1 VSSASNENRFDQRYL
16 IVFGA
21 SLVQFTIIGLLFSFG
36 LFFKAF
42 EAEFGWS
49 RTLLS
54 TCTSFSF
61 LVMGVLA
68 VFGGRLSDH
77 YGPRLVLAITGIL
90 GGLGYILLSQ
100 VTQPWQLF
108 VYFGLL
114 LGIGMSTHDVV
125 TLSIVARWFHKRR
138 GIMTAVVKV
147 GTAVGQFTIP
157 PVVAFLMVRYD
168 WRSALI
174 IMGIIAIALLL
185 IAASLTRNP
194 DGKQSS
200 GLPVITAGINF
211 AQARRSKIFWLFCS
225 IQFLFFP
232 PLITIPLHIVVHGMD
247 LGMTAVLAATLLSVM
262 AAASVMGRLTIGLF
276 FDRIGGKRALILC
289 FIPLI
294 ASLVAFLF
302 IVKPWLLFV
311 AVAVYGF
318 AHGGFFTV
326 MSPTIAEYF
335 GLKAHGTLFGFIV
348 FFGTIG
354 GAVGPIFAGSIFDS
368 TGSYFWAFCT
378 LAVMVFLGLLLT
390 LLLPSPD
397 TDNQHGSI

>member
-1 VSSASNENRFDQRYL
+1 MSSASNENRFDQRYL

>member
-1 VSSASNENRFDQRYL
+1 MPSPSKTSRFDERYL
-16 IVFGA
+16 VVFGA
-21 SLVQFTIIGLLFSFG
+21 SLTQFTMIGLLFSYG
-36 LFFKAF
+36 LFFKTF

-54 TCTSFSF
+54 SCTSFSF

-68 VFGGRLSDH
+68 MFGGRMSDRF
-77 YGPRLVLAITGIL
+77 GPRLVLGITGTL

-108 VYFGLL
+108 AFYGLL
-114 LGIGMSTHDVV
+114 TGIGLSTHDVI

-147 GTAVGQFTIP
+147 GTAIGQFTIP
-157 PVVAFLMVRYD
+157 PIVAFLMIRYD
-168 WRSALI
+168 WRSALV
-174 IMGIIAIALLL
+174 IMGVVAIVLVL
-185 IAASLTRNP
+185 IAASNAKNP
-194 DGKQSS
+194 STYHASS
-200 GLPVITAGINF
+200 PALVASGHGF
-211 AQARRSKIFWLFCS
+211 SEARRSPTFWKLCA
-225 IQFLFFP
+225 IQFLFFA
-232 PLITIPLHIVVHGMD
+232 PLITIPVHIVVHGMD

-262 AAASVMGRLTIGLF
+262 AFASVAGRLMIGLF

-294 ASLVAFLF
+294 LSLLAFMF
-302 IVKPWLLFV
+302 IVEPWILFV

-335 GLKAHGTLFGFIV
+335 GLRVHGTLFGIIV

-354 GAVGPIFAGSIFDS
+354 GALGPIFAGRMFDS
-368 TGSYFWAFCT
+368 TGSYFLAFCS
-378 LAVMVFLGLLLT
+378 LAVMVSLGLALT
-390 LLLPSPD
+390 LLLPAPEPKLPED
-397 TDNQHGSI
+397 